1 MRKTMYIV
9 LSAIILS
16 SCQERSQADLKTI
29 EHFHQINIED
39 RKQGFMRD
47 TSYAEAVREFKV
59 GRSKSSTEYDSETNY
74 SPWLFPLILSAVLL
88 YYIGKNNSKK

>member
-1 MRKTMYIV
+1 
-9 LSAIILS
+9 
-16 SCQERSQADLKTI
+16 
-29 EHFHQINIED
+29 
-39 RKQGFMRD
+39 MRD

-74 SPWLFPLILSAVLL
+74 NPWLFPLILSAVLL